1 MIQSDGA
8 KCGSFANAQ
17 DDIYKSAPSPVILEE
32 RSDEESQ
39 TEPLPLLLVARRPTR
54 QGLVPA
60 RRRKKMRAVFVSVCP
75 IAAIR
80 WVPRSMRK
88 EFRRIYVVVE
98 D

>member
-60 RRRKKMRAVFVSVCP
+60 RRRKNARRFYFRLPDSGDALG
-75 IAAIR
+75 AAQHAKR
-80 WVPRSMRK
+80 TLANLSGR
-88 EFRRIYVVVE
+88 
-98 D
+98 

>member
-1 MIQSDGA
+1 MVQSDEA

-60 RRRKKMRAVFVSVCP
+60 RRRKMRAVFISVCP
-75 IAAIR
+75 IAAMR

-88 EFRRIYVVVE
+88 ELWRIYLVVE

>member
-1 MIQSDGA
+1 MGR
-8 KCGSFANAQ
+8 NADPSLNGQ

-60 RRRKKMRAVFVSVCP
+60 RRRKNARRFYFRLPDSGDPMG
-75 IAAIR
+75 AAQHA
-80 WVPRSMRK
+80 K
-88 EFRRIYVVVE
+88 RIPANLCGR
-98 D
+98 